1 MPYFLDL
8 GVDKNFTITNR
19 FYATEYPL
27 FLGEY
32 HQAFGTLIC
41 LPILDT
47 PRLQE
52 NKPEKRAGEKSHLFS
67 RFTRNFKNENNFDNS
82 LELNLQE
89 VSNDKYL
96 KLYKIDSNLVNYDT
110 ETLENSF
117 KFTQERENLFFSLNM
132 SVYET
137 LKNNYEDKYEYI
149 LPELTLDKNLFYDE
163 KRSLNLQTTIKLI
176 IMIPIS

>member
-1 MPYFLDL
+1 M
-8 GVDKNFTITNR
+8 
-19 FYATEYPL
+19 
-27 FLGEY
+27 
-32 HQAFGTLIC
+32 
-41 LPILDT
+41 PILDT
-47 PRLQE
+47 PKATE

-117 KFTQERENLFFSLNM
+117 KFTQERKFVFW
-132 SVYET
+132 
-137 LKNNYEDKYEYI
+137 
-149 LPELTLDKNLFYDE
+149 P
-163 KRSLNLQTTIKLI
+163 
-176 IMIPIS
+176 

>member
-1 MPYFLDL
+1 M
-8 GVDKNFTITNR
+8 
-19 FYATEYPL
+19 
-27 FLGEY
+27 
-32 HQAFGTLIC
+32 
-41 LPILDT
+41 
-47 PRLQE
+47 
-52 NKPEKRAGEKSHLFS
+52 FS

-117 KFTQERENLFFSLNM
+117 KFTQERENLFFGLNM

-137 LKNNYEDKYEYI
+137 LKNNYELYS
-149 LPELTLDKNLFYDE
+149 LFVD
-163 KRSLNLQTTIKLI
+163 LNFQVSHHKTNFYLE
-176 IMIPIS
+176 